1 MTSASEGRDCAL
13 REKMDMAA
21 SLRHPIAN
29 MSTFS
34 KLVGQWQA
42 RGCRTQIFG
51 RDVFVM
57 DDGKESEDTLLILH
71 GFPTSSFDF
80 RHVLPHFTKRFRVVV
95 HDHLGFGLSDKP
107 RDYSYSLFEQAE
119 VAMELWRKLGITKG
133 HLLAHDYGT
142 SVATEVL
149 ARRERGSCPVDL
161 QSVTLANGS
170 VFIELAHLTPSQ
182 VLLRNK
188 LLGPVFA
195 SLSSR
200 VVFQAQLR
208 KIFGTPDSVSKEE
221 LDAAWELLTHN
232 EGKQVLPMISSYL
245 DERTRFKERW
255 IGALGKLDLPA
266 HVLWGRRDPVAVPA
280 IAEALATTIPRVHLT
295 WLDELGH
302 YPMLENPARW
312 AENVL
317 SYYSSRAP

>member
-1 MTSASEGRDCAL
+1 MS
-13 REKMDMAA
+13 
-21 SLRHPIAN
+21 SLPAQV
-29 MSTFS
+29 SD
-34 KLVGQWQA
+34 WQSQGT
-42 RGCRTQIFG
+42 RKSIFG
-51 RDVFVM
+51 RDVFVF
-57 DDGKESEDTLLILH
+57 DSGGPNEETLVILH

-80 RHVLPHFTKRFRVVV
+80 HRVMPHFTKRFRVVI

-119 VAMELWRKLGITKG
+119 VAMEIWRGLGIHKA

-182 VLLRNK
+182 VALRNK
-188 LLGPVFA
+188 TLGPVFA
-195 SLSSR
+195 RLSSK

-208 KIFGTPDSVSKEE
+208 KIFGTPDAVSKDE
-221 LDAAWELLTHN
+221 LDAAWALLVHAD
-232 EGKQVLPMISSYL
+232 GKLVLPAISSYL
-245 DERTRFKERW
+245 DERTRFKQRW
-255 IGALGKLDLPA
+255 IGALAKLELPA

-280 IAEALATTIPRVHLT
+280 IAEALADTIPRVHLT

-302 YPMLENPARW
+302 YPMLEDPTRW

-317 SYYSSRAP
+317 KFFR

>member
-1 MTSASEGRDCAL
+1 MNLPAQVSD
-13 REKMDMAA
+13 
-21 SLRHPIAN
+21 
-29 MSTFS
+29 
-34 KLVGQWQA
+34 WQSQGTKK
-42 RGCRTQIFG
+42 RIFG
-51 RDVFVM
+51 RDVFVF
-57 DDGKESEDTLLILH
+57 DSGGPHEETLVILH

-80 RHVLPHFTKRFRVVV
+80 HRVMPHFTKRFRVVI
-95 HDHLGFGLSDKP
+95 HDHVGFGLSDKP

-119 VAMELWRKLGITKG
+119 VAMEIWRGSGIERA

-182 VLLRNK
+182 LALRNK
-188 LLGPVFA
+188 TLGPVFA
-195 SLSSR
+195 RLSSK

-208 KIFGTPDSVSKEE
+208 KIFGTPDAVSKDE
-221 LDAAWELLTHN
+221 LDAAWALLVHAD
-232 EGKQVLPMISSYL
+232 GKLVLPAISSYL
-245 DERTRFKERW
+245 DERTRFKQRW
-255 IGALGKLDLPA
+255 IGALAKLDIPA

-280 IAEALATTIPRVHLT
+280 IAEALADTIPRVHLT

-302 YPMLENPARW
+302 YPMLEDPTRW

-317 SYYSSRAP
+317 KFFR

>member
-1 MTSASEGRDCAL
+1 MR
-13 REKMDMAA
+13 
-21 SLRHPIAN
+21 
-29 MSTFS
+29 
-34 KLVGQWQA
+34 V
-42 RGCRTQIFG
+42 FG
-51 RDVFVM
+51 RDVFVF
-57 DDGKESEDTLLILH
+57 DGGKPSEDTLVILH

-80 RHVLPHFTKRFRVVV
+80 HRVMPHFTKRFRVVV

-107 RDYSYSLFEQAE
+107 QDYSYSLFEQAE
-119 VAMELWRKLGITKG
+119 VAMDIWRQLGIERA

-182 VLLRNK
+182 VALRNK
-188 LLGPVFA
+188 VVGPLFA
-195 SLSSR
+195 RLSSQFI
-200 VVFQAQLR
+200 FQAQLR
-208 KIFGTPDSVSKEE
+208 KIFGTPDAVSKDE
-221 LDAAWELLTHN
+221 LDAAWALLVHDQ
-232 EGKQVLPMISSYL
+232 GKRVLPAISSYL
-245 DERTRFKERW
+245 DERSRFKQRW
-255 IGALGKLDLPA
+255 IGALGKLDIPA

-280 IAEALATTIPRVHLT
+280 IAEALADTIPNVRLT

-312 AENVL
+312 AENAL
-317 SYYSSRAP
+317 AFWK

>member
-1 MTSASEGRDCAL
+1 MS
-13 REKMDMAA
+13 
-21 SLRHPIAN
+21 SLPAQV
-29 MSTFS
+29 SD
-34 KLVGQWQA
+34 WQS
-42 RGCRTQIFG
+42 RGTKKRIFG
-51 RDVFVM
+51 RDVFVF
-57 DDGKESEDTLLILH
+57 DSGGPNEETLVILH

-80 RHVLPHFTKRFRVVV
+80 HRVMPHFTKRFRVVI
-95 HDHLGFGLSDKP
+95 HDHPGFGLSDKP

-119 VAMELWRKLGITKG
+119 VAMEIWRGLGIHKA

-182 VLLRNK
+182 IALRNK
-188 LLGPVFA
+188 TLGPVFA
-195 SLSSR
+195 RLSSK

-208 KIFGTPDSVSKEE
+208 KIFGMPDAVSKDE
-221 LDAAWELLTHN
+221 LDAAWALLVHAD
-232 EGKQVLPMISSYL
+232 GKLVLPAISSYL

-255 IGALGKLDLPA
+255 IGALAKLDIPA

-280 IAEALATTIPRVHLT
+280 IAEALADTIPRVHLT

-302 YPMLENPARW
+302 YPMLEDPTRW

-317 SYYSSRAP
+317 KFYK